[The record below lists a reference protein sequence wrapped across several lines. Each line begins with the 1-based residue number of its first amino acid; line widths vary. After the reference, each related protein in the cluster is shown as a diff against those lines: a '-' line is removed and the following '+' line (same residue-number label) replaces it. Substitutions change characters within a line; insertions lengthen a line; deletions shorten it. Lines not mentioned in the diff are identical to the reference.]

1 MADVTLLLDTHTVLW
16 WWLEPQRL
24 SPRALALITD
34 PENRCLVSAASAWE
48 TATKVRIGKFP
59 GGERT
64 VEEWEDRLATDNF
77 TELPVSTR
85 HAIKAGSLPG
95 PHRGPFDRMIA
106 AQSILE
112 GLPVVSSDAALSAL
126 GAERVWE

>member
-1 MADVTLLLDTHTVLW
+1 VADVTLLLDTHTVLW
-16 WWLEPQRL
+16 WWSEPQRL

-64 VEEWEDRLATDNF
+64 VEEWEERLATDNF

-95 PHRGPFDRMIA
+95 PHRDPFDRMIA